1 MTTQKQG
8 QTLFISGKRILFGL
22 LLLYFGWHA
31 WLWLAAP
38 MKIAPGLEAERVN
51 VRVTLPFAP
60 ERFHVLVFQRYG
72 RVSGTQDNTVEVRGV
87 RREDLRSVAKHYWVR
102 KVEPLGEGSS

>member
-1 MTTQKQG
+1 MTTRKNIVAA
-8 QTLFISGKRILFGL
+8 LIVCYL
-22 LLLYFGWHA
+22 GWHA

-38 MKIAPGLEAERVN
+38 MKIAPGLDGERVN

-87 RREDLRSVAKHYWVR
+87 RRDDLRSVARHYWVR
-102 KVEPLGEGSS
+102 KVEPLGGGSS